1 MYNGAMYPLGK
12 LTSRQRIVQAAQQE
26 LLDSGI
32 LGLRMEVVAEKA
44 EVSVPLIYKYY
55 GNRDGLLTE
64 VLSRLYDGDSYQ
76 KLSAYAD
83 IFVEMQ
89 NPSLDDIAILFAT
102 VQQDFRMPGRWQR
115 LQILAASVEIPELQT
130 RLAAI
135 HLQHQAQVISFLQV
149 ALTKVASQQPGHTEA
164 SIRAAVSL
172 APALASLIMTQSFG
186 SVLDDLV
193 DIKVREA
200 AAEEMKVL
208 LRLIINSVITAGTQ
222 TAVDSPH
229 GS

>member
-1 MYNGAMYPLGK
+1 MYPLGK

-64 VLSRLYDGDSYQ
+64 VLTRLYDGDSYQ

-102 VQQDFRMPGRWQR
+102 VQQEFRMPGRWQR

-135 HLQHQAQVISFLQV
+135 HLRQQEQVIAFLHV
-149 ALTKVASQQPGHTEA
+149 ALTKVVSQQPGHTEA

>member
-1 MYNGAMYPLGK
+1 MHPVGK
-12 LTSRQRIVQAAQQE
+12 LTSRQRILEATQQE
-26 LLDSGI
+26 LLESGI

-55 GNRDGLLTE
+55 GSRDGLLTE

-83 IFVEMQ
+83 VFVEMQ
-89 NPSLDDIAILFAT
+89 NPSVDDIAILFAS
-102 VQQDFRMPGRWQR
+102 VQQEFRMPGRWQR
-115 LQILAASVEIPELQT
+115 LQILAASVELPELQT

-135 HLQHQAQVISFLQV
+135 HLEHQKHVINFLRV
-149 ALTKVASQQPGHTEA
+149 ALTAVASQQPDHTDA
-164 SIRAAVSL
+164 SIEVAVSL
-172 APALASLIMTQSFG
+172 AAPLASLIMTQSFG

-193 DIKVREA
+193 DIEAREA
-200 AAEEMKVL
+200 AAEDMKVL
-208 LRLIINSVITAGTQ
+208 LRLIINSVITAGVQ
-222 TAVDSPH
+222 TTVDSSH

>member
-1 MYNGAMYPLGK
+1 MHPVGK
-12 LTSRQRIVQAAQQE
+12 LTSRQRIIRATQQE
-26 LLDSGI
+26 LLESGI

-55 GNRDGLLTE
+55 GSRDGLLTE
-64 VLSRLYDGDSYQ
+64 VLTRLYDGDSYQ

-102 VQQDFRMPGRWQR
+102 VQQEFRMPGRWQR

-130 RLAAI
+130 RIAEI

-172 APALASLIMTQSFG
+172 APPLASLIMTQSFG

-193 DIKVREA
+193 DIKDREA
-200 AAEEMKVL
+200 AAEDMKVL

-222 TAVDSPH
+222 TAVDSPY

>member
-1 MYNGAMYPLGK
+1 MYNESMYPVGK
-12 LTSRQRIVQAAQQE
+12 LTSRQRIIRATQQE

-64 VLSRLYDGDSYQ
+64 VLTRLYDGDSYQ

-83 IFVEMQ
+83 IFVEMP
-89 NPSLDDIAILFAT
+89 NPSIDDIAILFAT
-102 VQQDFRMPGRWQR
+102 VQQEFRTPGRWQR
-115 LQILAASVEIPELQT
+115 LQILAASVELPELQT

-135 HLQHQAQVISFLQV
+135 HLEHQKHVISFLTV
-149 ALTKVASQQPGHTEA
+149 ALEAVVSRQPGHTEE

-172 APALASLIMTQSFG
+172 APPLASLIMTQSFG
-186 SVLDDLV
+186 SVLDDLIDV
-193 DIKVREA
+193 EDRDA
-200 AAEEMKVL
+200 ASEEMKVL
-208 LRLIINSVITAGTQ
+208 LRLIIESVITAGAET
-222 TAVDSPH
+222 TVDSVH

>member
-1 MYNGAMYPLGK
+1 MHPVGK
-12 LTSRQRIVQAAQQE
+12 LTSRQRIIRATQQE
-26 LLDSGI
+26 LLESGI
-32 LGLRMEVVAEKA
+32 LGLRMEVVAQKA

-55 GNRDGLLTE
+55 GSRDGLLTE
-64 VLSRLYDGDSYQ
+64 VLSQLYDGDSYQ
-76 KLSAYAD
+76 KLSAYAEV
-83 IFVEMQ
+83 FGEMR

-102 VQQDFRMPGRWQR
+102 VQQEFRMPGRWQR

-135 HLQHQAQVISFLQV
+135 HLRHQKQVIAFLHV
-149 ALTKVASQQPGHTEA
+149 ALTKVVSQQPGHTEA

-222 TAVDSPH
+222 MAVDSPH

>member
-1 MYNGAMYPLGK
+1 MYNTSMHPVGK
-12 LTSRQRIVQAAQQE
+12 LTSRQRILRATQQE
-26 LLDSGI
+26 LLESGI

-55 GNRDGLLTE
+55 GSRDGLLTE

-83 IFVEMQ
+83 VFVEMQ
-89 NPSLDDIAILFAT
+89 NPSVDDIAILFAS
-102 VQQDFRMPGRWQR
+102 VQQEFRMPGRWQR

-130 RLAAI
+130 RLAVI
-135 HLQHQAQVISFLQV
+135 HLEHQKHVINFLIV
-149 ALTKVASQQPGHTEA
+149 ALTAVASQQPDHTDA
-164 SIRAAVSL
+164 SIEAAVSL
-172 APALASLIMTQSFG
+172 AAPLASLIMTQSFG

-193 DIKVREA
+193 DIEAREA
-200 AAEEMKVL
+200 AAEDMKVL

-222 TAVDSPH
+222 TTVDSPH